1 MFSRIIDA
9 VREDRDSR
17 ETRAEI
23 GLQIWK
29 AKLWAMYHVDVQR
42 FTISNR
48 LSLTVFA
55 VNMYLCW
62 VKLTSFG
69 IGVR

>member
-42 FTISNR
+42 VVPKSYPSEGQPRSTSDEFPSR
-48 LSLTVFA
+48 VVFG
-55 VNMYLCW
+55 N
-62 VKLTSFG
+62 F
-69 IGVR
+69 R

>member
-23 GLQIWK
+23 GLEIWK

-42 FTISNR
+42 FTILSNR

-55 VNMYLCW
+55 
-62 VKLTSFG
+62 G
-69 IGVR
+69 